1 MVVIQQGSKTGIK
14 VTQELLDEQLHNTH
28 NSTGANMTTFIKIGA
43 TSYDAADYEVPAERT
58 FRGAWEANSDAGV
71 ISVDMAEAKDIWRDK
86 LRQARIEP
94 LAALDTA
101 YMKALETGADTTQII
116 SDKQDLRDAPSLASI
131 DAATTP
137 AQLKA
142 IQPIPNVTVE

>member
-1 MVVIQQGSKTGIK
+1 MV
-14 VTQELLDEQLHNTH
+14 
-28 NSTGANMTTFIKIGA
+28 A
-43 TSYDAADYEVPAERT
+43 
-58 FRGAWEANSDAGV
+58 
-71 ISVDMAEAKDIWRDK
+71 AKDIWRDK
-86 LRQARIEP
+86 IRQARIEP

-116 SDKQDLRDAPSLASI
+116 ADKQALRDAPSLASI

-137 AQLKA
+137 AELKA